1 MKVALAGGT
10 GVLGSRVLPR
20 LLERGHQ
27 VRLLLRRP
35 VPAAAAAGVTVVEG
49 DLLDAAAVRAWADG
63 ADVALHLATAL
74 SAGASGA
81 IDWATNDAVR
91 RQGTANVVA
100 ACARQGVRRLVAQS
114 VAFVAQ
120 AAPSDWSEG
129 AEALQARPF
138 LASAAELEAQ
148 VRAAPTPSVVLRG
161 GFFYGAGTSLG
172 ETRRVPVGADDHV
185 SLVHVA
191 DMAAA
196 VVAAAEG
203 GATGTYAVV
212 DDRPPTG
219 AELAALLG
227 VPAGGGRP
235 ILASFRV
242 RNRAIKEAFGW
253 APAFA
258 SIRIGIAEEAW
269 WLAARRHR

>member
-10 GVLGSRVLPR
+10 GTLGSRVLPR
-20 LLERGHQ
+20 LLERGHE
-27 VRLLLRRP
+27 VRLLVRRP
-35 VPAAAAAGVTVVEG
+35 ATAAAGPRVTLVEG
-49 DLLDAAAVRAWADG
+49 DLLDPAAVQAWAAG
-63 ADVALHLATAL
+63 AEVALHLASAL
-74 SAGASGA
+74 SAGPSGA
-81 IDWATNDAVR
+81 VDWAANDAVR
-91 RQGTANVVA
+91 REGTANVLA
-100 ACARQGVRRLVAQS
+100 ACARHGVRRLVAQS

-120 AAPSDWSEG
+120 ASPAAWSEG

-138 LASAAELEAQ
+138 LASAVDLEAL
-148 VRAAPTPSVVLRG
+148 VRAAPVPAVVLRG
-161 GFFYGAGTSLG
+161 GLFYGAGTSLA
-172 ETRRVPVGADDHV
+172 ESRRVPVGADDHL

-203 GATGTYAVV
+203 SATGTYAVV

-219 AELAALLG
+219 ADLAALLG
-227 VPAGGGRP
+227 APAGAGRP
-235 ILASFRV
+235 ALGSFRV

-258 SIRIGIAEEAW
+258 SIQVGITEEAW
-269 WLAARRHR
+269 WQAARRRR